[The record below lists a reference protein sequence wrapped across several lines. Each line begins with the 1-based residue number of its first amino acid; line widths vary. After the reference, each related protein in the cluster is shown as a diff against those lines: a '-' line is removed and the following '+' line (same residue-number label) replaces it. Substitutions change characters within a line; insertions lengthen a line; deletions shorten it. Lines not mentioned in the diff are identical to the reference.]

1 MVVPRVL
8 EALILSTLASETG
21 ANTMPPPLNR
31 GTPAITWAA
40 AGLGQSAALL
50 DPDTAA
56 AQASASTSPAM
67 SPLPEAAALGTA
79 VAPLAA
85 APVWALMHWLTALTS
100 VEQPS
105 RLASSLRVALVFSSS
120 CTLKSRLHAVR
131 LSAMVVRE
139 AGIQASEERTLP
151 DCTSRGVMALTRLHW
166 QAPQLS
172 WEPAG
177 QQGAAGRCWVV
188 LVKY

>member
-1 MVVPRVL
+1 MPRVL
-8 EALILSTLASETG
+8 AALILSTLASETG
-21 ANTMPPPLNR
+21 ANTMPPPLDS
-31 GTPAITWAA
+31 GTPATTWAA
-40 AGLGQSAALL
+40 AGLGQSAALP

-67 SPLPEAAALGTA
+67 SPLPEAALGTA
-79 VAPLAA
+79 VAPLAP
-85 APVWALMHWLTALTS
+85 APGWALMHWLTALTS
-100 VEQPS
+100 VEQLS

-172 WEPAG
+172 REPAE
-177 QQGAAGRCWVV
+177 QQQMCLVV
-188 LVKY
+188 LVKS